1 MTRII
6 KTSLNTANIPL
17 LDQQLKTALTVN
29 KCFGVNA
36 DATGLYVVLSDDAS
50 GVDEIAALAVCTAH
64 DPQVDTPEQAAEKVG
79 KVNVAALLSA
89 ADTALADLAAKRAAF
104 QGTPTL
110 QNAAPLLVEVA
121 QDLEGVIKALKY
133 VLTRIQ

>member
-1 MTRII
+1 MTRIL
-6 KTSLNTANIPL
+6 KTTLTSANIPL
-17 LDQQLKTALTVN
+17 LDQQLKAALPT

-36 DATGLYVVLSDDAS
+36 DYTGLYVVLADDATNA
-50 GVDEIAALAVCTAH
+50 DEVTALSIATAH
-64 DPQVDTPEQAAEKVG
+64 DPQVDTAEQAAVKVG

-89 ADTALADLAAKRAAF
+89 ADTAIADLTAKRATF
-104 QGTPTL
+104 QTTQTL
-110 QNAAPLLVEVA
+110 ANAAPLLVEIG